1 MTRDLLTPLDLPE
14 SAVEFL
20 LSLWQL
26 IQGLDDW
33 HDGTPAD
40 TSAAVWAAC
49 VGLPGNTFL
58 ANNRQLLVPVMAN
71 AVMKWHAAN
80 IIEANKEIDQF
91 PKSYVWRAG
100 YYDVILQTVLIVH
113 GSEAKDK
120 AAMVLRLYGETLADY
135 QAEHFHA

>member
-1 MTRDLLTPLDLPE
+1 MTRELLQLLDLPDD
-14 SAVEFL
+14 ALDFL
-20 LSLWQL
+20 LALWVL

-40 TSAAVWAAC
+40 TAPTIWAAC
-49 VGLPGNTFL
+49 VGLPGSPFL
-58 ANNRQLLVPVMAN
+58 AAHRQVLVPVMAN

-120 AAMVLRLYGETLADY
+120 AAMVLRMYGETLTEY